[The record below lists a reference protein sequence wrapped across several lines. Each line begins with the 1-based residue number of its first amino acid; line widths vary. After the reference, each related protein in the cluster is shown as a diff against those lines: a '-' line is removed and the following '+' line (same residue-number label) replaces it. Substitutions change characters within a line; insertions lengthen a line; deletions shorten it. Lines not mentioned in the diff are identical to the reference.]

1 MKLKAD
7 LTGQKALVTGASSEG
22 FGRYFASLLAENGAH
37 VVATAR
43 RLPPL
48 EALVSEVNANGG
60 QAVAASMDV
69 ADLDSVEQVMNEHG
83 PFNLVVN
90 NAGVDIAKPIL
101 DTTDQD
107 YDFVMGINQ
116 KGVWNVGMKAA
127 QQMRDHR
134 VKGSIVNISSITGMR
149 PINRLTAY
157 ATSKAAVI
165 HMSKQMAI
173 ELAEFGIRVNV
184 ISPGYFESDMTRDYF
199 ATSRGQETIQRI
211 PLRRLGDYQSLGG
224 ALLLLASDASSFITG
239 AVIPVDGGHLINSL

>member
-83 PFNLVVN
+83 PFDLVVN

-116 KGVWNVGMKAA
+116 KGVWNVSMKAA

-173 ELAEFGIRVNV
+173 ELAEFGVRVNV

-199 ATSRGQETIQRI
+199 ATARGQETIQRI